1 MRAVVVRKTQTNRR
15 IATRNGWKGGDGP
28 LVHPQMVIFQM
39 HILLIHQAF
48 TSHDEPGGTRHYE
61 LARHIVQK
69 GHRFTIIAS
78 NIIYLS
84 GKRASAQ
91 KGSVAE
97 RDLDG
102 VRILRAYT
110 YPSLHRSFVRRMAS
124 LLSFMVTSLLA
135 TRRVGPVDVV
145 MGTSPSLFQAA
156 SAWLIALLYRRPF
169 LLEIRDLWPEFA
181 IDLGILKNPLLIALS
196 RYLARFLYK
205 RATHLL
211 VNSPA
216 YRDYLVAKGMR
227 KEKVSLIANGV
238 DPDMFPQQNKK
249 MGNAFALK
257 GKFVITYTGALGRA
271 NDIDTIIRAATRLR
285 NEHRIHFLLVGDGM
299 ERHRLEDRVQTLA
312 LSNVTFTGA
321 QPKARIPDILASS
334 DACVATLRDIPMFR
348 TTYPNKVFDY
358 MAAGR
363 PTILAIDGVIRQVVE
378 AAKGGLFVRPG
389 DDVSLAESVRFLS
402 QNPLQARTMGKRAR
416 AYVVRHFNRHQQA
429 RQFANLVQR
438 VAAEK
443 R

>member
-1 MRAVVVRKTQTNRR
+1 MHAVVVRKTQTNRR

-238 DPDMFPQQNKK
+238 DPDMFPQQKK

-429 RQFANLVQR
+429 RQFAKLVQR

>member
-1 MRAVVVRKTQTNRR
+1 
-15 IATRNGWKGGDGP
+15 
-28 LVHPQMVIFQM
+28 M

-48 TSHDEPGGTRHYE
+48 TSHDEPGGTRHWE
-61 LARHIVQK
+61 LARHMVQK
-69 GHRFTIIAS
+69 GHRFTVITS
-78 NIIYLS
+78 NTIYFT
-84 GKRASAQ
+84 GNHTTTQ
-91 KGSVAE
+91 KGLVTE
-97 RDLDG
+97 QDLDG
-102 VRILRAYT
+102 VRILRTYT
-110 YPSLHRSFVRRMAS
+110 YPSLHRSFLHRLAS
-124 LLSFMVTSLLA
+124 LICFMVTSLFA
-135 TRRVGPVDVV
+135 VRRVGPVDVV
-145 MGTSPSLFQAA
+145 IGTSPSLFQAA

-181 IDLGILKNPLLIALS
+181 IDLGILKNPLLIVLS

-205 RATHLL
+205 RSTHLL

-216 YRDYLVAKGMR
+216 YRDYLIAKGMR

-238 DPDMFPQQNKK
+238 DLDMFSHKK
-249 MGNAFALK
+249 EIGNAFALK
-257 GKFVITYTGALGRA
+257 GKFVIAYTGALGYA

-285 NEHRIHFLLVGDGM
+285 NEQRIHFFLVGDGM
-299 ERHRLEDRVQTLA
+299 ERHRLEERVQTLA
-312 LSNVTFTGA
+312 LSNITFAGA

-334 DACVATLRDIPMFR
+334 DACVATLRDIPTFR

-378 AAKGGLFVRPG
+378 AAKGGLFVPPG
-389 DDVSLAESVRFLS
+389 DDASLAEAVRFLS
-402 QNPLQARTMGKRAR
+402 QNPLRARTMGARAR

-429 RQFANLVQR
+429 RQFAKLVQR

>member
-1 MRAVVVRKTQTNRR
+1 
-15 IATRNGWKGGDGP
+15 
-28 LVHPQMVIFQM
+28 M

-48 TSHDEPGGTRHYE
+48 TSHDEPGGTRHWE
-61 LARHIVQK
+61 LARRLVQK

-78 NIIYLS
+78 NIIYLT
-84 GKRASAQ
+84 GNRASTQ
-91 KGSVAE
+91 KGWVTE
-97 RDLDG
+97 QDLDG

-110 YPSLHRSFVRRMAS
+110 LPSLHRSFVHRLAS
-124 LLSFMVTSLLA
+124 LLSFAVTSLFA
-135 TRRVGPVDVV
+135 VRRAGQVDVV

-205 RATHLL
+205 RSTHLL

-216 YRDYLVAKGMR
+216 YRDDLIAKGMR
-227 KEKVSLIANGV
+227 KENVSFIANGV
-238 DPDMFPQQNKK
+238 DPDMFSPPKK
-249 MGNAFALK
+249 IRNAFALK
-257 GKFVITYTGALGRA
+257 DKFVIAYTGALGRA

-285 NEHRIHFLLVGDGM
+285 NEQRIHFLLVGDGM
-299 ERHRLEDRVQTLA
+299 ERHRLEERVQTLA
-312 LSNVTFTGA
+312 LSNITFTGA

-348 TTYPNKVFDY
+348 TPYPNKVFDY

-378 AAKGGLFVRPG
+378 AAKGGIFVPPG
-389 DDVSLAESVRFLS
+389 DDASLAEAVRFLS
-402 QNPLQARTMGKRAR
+402 QNPLRARAMGARAR

-429 RQFANLVQR
+429 RQFAKLVQR